1 MTIAIVNDG
10 KMAWRAT
17 LNDYVDGSGTP
28 LNALGALVMIN
39 LNEFEIGWI
48 NFNKGTIYSHER
60 WLPASDP
67 ASADIAD
74 TKPPLSNVADAWRF
88 ALRSKQTGVRSL
100 TASGSP
106 MMTAINTLHD
116 DWISRPEAAG
126 GIHAP
131 IVRLGSKDTSNTSA
145 KSFFVPTLIIDSVA
159 LMPPQ
164 WQPSAVTSA
173 PAAVASVAVSTP
185 PALPPTGRRVE
196 QTKTTLTV
204 AEMHH
209 AYDEDPRDILAV
221 ARAKLGT
228 GD

>member
-17 LNDYVDGSGTP
+17 LNDFVDGSGTP

-67 ASADIAD
+67 AAADIAD
-74 TKPPLSNVADAWRF
+74 TKPPLGNIADAWRF
-88 ALRSKQTGVRSL
+88 ALRSKQTGVRTL
-100 TASGSP
+100 TASSSP
-106 MMTAINTLHD
+106 MMTAINDLHD
-116 DWISRPEAAG
+116 DWISRPEAADG
-126 GIHAP
+126 KHAP
-131 IVRLGSKDTSNTSA
+131 IVRLGSKDISNTSA
-145 KSFFVPTLIIDSVA
+145 KNFFVPTLVIDSVA

-164 WQPSAVTSA
+164 WQPGAVI
-173 PAAVASVAVSTP
+173 PAAAVSVAVSTP
-185 PALPPTGRRVE
+185 PALPPTGRQVD

-209 AYDEDPRDILAV
+209 AYDEEPRDILAV
-221 ARAKLGT
+221 ARAKMGT